1 MIFKTTLVNKMYGCI
16 ITVKSIT
23 YALKGEAILKKSGIL
38 CKVVKTEGMGNG
50 GCKYGLSLSCNQVS
64 TALDILKRNGIE
76 IGKVIS

>member
-1 MIFKTTLVNKMYGCI
+1 MYGCI

-23 YALKGEAILKKSGIL
+23 YALKGEALLKKSGIL

-50 GCKYGLSLSCNQVS
+50 GCKYGISLSCNGVNA
-64 TALDILKRNGIE
+64 ALDILKKNGTE